1 MFNIGFTE
9 ALIIF
14 LVALIVLGPERLPE
28 IGRFLARLSLEV
40 KKAIDELKKELELEE
55 VEKDFKEAQKEI
67 EKLKEEITDPM
78 KLLDHI
84 DSKKDEQTK
93 SS

>member
-14 LVALIVLGPERLPE
+14 LVALIVLGPEKLPE

-40 KKAIDELKKELELEE
+40 KKTIEELKKELELEE
-55 VEKDFKEAQKEI
+55 VEKDFKEAHAEI
-67 EKLKEEITDPM
+67 EKLKEEITDNV

-84 DSKKDEQTK
+84 DSKKDDQIK